1 MGGRRFTALLVL
13 THNTHIFAPKKK
25 QMPIDTR
32 IKNTLSRLCAA
43 ALLCGCASG
52 VALGQAAPPAADTV
66 VVRRLTG
73 PIVFD
78 GRSDEPAWADAF
90 KMGFTVFSPVWGAAP
105 SERTEM
111 LLAFDDTDLYVAGRC
126 YTRDSN
132 TLVIRNL
139 VRDGWRG
146 DDWVTFHIDNNF
158 DRQNALVFS
167 IYPLG
172 SRYDAAVSNDAVD
185 LGRNTFN
192 QDFNMFWDARSVVNN
207 EGWFF
212 EMKIPL
218 YNLRLRKG
226 AQGDVRVGISGART
240 LQHHQEVHLFPPVA
254 QNVIDAMSKP
264 SAKQPALLEGIVPQ
278 RLLLATPYL
287 LASHARTYEAAAPG
301 GSYLPLSDRAL
312 QAGLDIKAGLSPYLT
327 LDVSLNPDFAQ
338 VEADDQLLNLTRFS
352 LFFPEKRLFFQ
363 EAAGLFEF
371 NLGGAAQ
378 LFYSRQIGIREGRL
392 SRVYAGARLTGKLD
406 SRTDIGALNMQTA
419 PVRDEAGAL
428 LGGTENFSVLR
439 LRRRAFNERSFVGLM
454 GANRWSADA
463 NNLTLGLDA
472 LLNPFGDHY
481 FQAAVGTSQ
490 EAGAPFAATASRLNL
505 LWELRRTD
513 GIFGNMGY
521 TYSGAGFNPRAG
533 FLDRSDFHRL
543 AGQVSWA
550 KYAEVRR
557 GRFQYRYWDMLR
569 LDAIRGASSGQWESL
584 EFATELGAT
593 TFKGLGMFT
602 YLSQAYER
610 LDDPLR
616 FSEAIAIAPGSYWF
630 PEAGLSFFQP
640 RAATLRHAAT
650 LRAGGF
656 FNGQRLA
663 FSYDP
668 ILNLGRHWELQGSY
682 TFNHLRFPG
691 KVRESIHIGRLRV
704 GYALDLRLSI
714 NYVVQYNS
722 LARRVFNNLRL
733 RYNFQDGHDL
743 YLVWNEDFFTE
754 RFDGLGLPRPL
765 SGSQNFILKYNVTF
779 DRLLQAKGEQRAPGM
794 EGAEGRRGKLLSR

>member
-1 MGGRRFTALLVL
+1 MV
-13 THNTHIFAPKKK
+13 
-25 QMPIDTR
+25 
-32 IKNTLSRLCAA
+32 KNLLSRLCAA
-43 ALLCGCASG
+43 ALLCLCANEA
-52 VALGQAAPPAADTV
+52 ALGQALVPPVPDTV

-78 GRSDEPAWADAF
+78 GLSDEPAWTDAF
-90 KMGFTVFSPVWGAAP
+90 QMGFTVFSPVWGGAP

-126 YTRDSN
+126 YTRDSS

-185 LGRNTFN
+185 LGTNTFN
-192 QDFNMFWDARSVVNN
+192 QDFNMFWDARSVVNG

-240 LQHHQEVHLFPPVA
+240 LQHHQEVHLFPPIA

-264 SAKQPALLEGIVPQ
+264 SAKQPALLEDIVPQ

-287 LASHARTYEAAAPG
+287 LASQARTYEVASPG
-301 GSYLPLSDRAL
+301 GPYLPRTDRSL
-312 QAGLDIKAGLSPYLT
+312 QAGLDLKAGLSPYLT

-371 NLGGAAQ
+371 NLGGNTQ

-392 SRVYAGARLTGKLD
+392 SRVYGGARLTGKLD
-406 SRTDIGALNMQTA
+406 ARTDIGVLNMQTA

-428 LGGTENFSVLR
+428 LGGTENFSALR
-439 LRRRAFNERSFVGLM
+439 LRRRAFNERSFVGVM
-454 GANRWSADA
+454 ATNRWSADA
-463 NNLTLGLDA
+463 NNTALGLDA
-472 LLNPFGDHY
+472 LLNPFGEHY
-481 FQAAVGTSQ
+481 FQVVAGATKD
-490 EAGAPFAATASRLNL
+490 AGAPFATTASRLNL
-505 LWELRRTD
+505 LWELRQTD
-513 GIFGNMGY
+513 GLFGSLGY
-521 TYSGAGFNPRAG
+521 TYSGADFDPRTG
-533 FLDRSDFHRL
+533 FLDRSDFHRFT
-543 AGQVSWA
+543 GQASLG
-550 KYAEVRR
+550 KFAEDRR

-584 EFATELGAT
+584 EAVTELGAT
-593 TFKGLGMFT
+593 TFKGLDLFA

-610 LDDPLR
+610 LDEPLS
-616 FSEAIAIAPGSYWF
+616 FSDAISIAPGSYWF
-630 PEAGLSFFQP
+630 PEAGLGFFEP
-640 RAATLRHAAT
+640 RAKALRHAAV
-650 LRAGGF
+650 LRGGGF
-656 FNGQRLA
+656 FGGQRFA

-668 ILNLGRHWELQGSY
+668 ILNLGRHWELQGRY
-682 TFNHLRFPG
+682 TFNHLRFASG
-691 KVRESIHIGRLRV
+691 VRESIHIGRLRV
-704 GYALDLRLSI
+704 GYALDLHLSI

-743 YLVWNEDFFTE
+743 FLVWNEDFFTE

-779 DRLLQAKGEQRAPGM
+779 DRLLRGRAARPAPDAIGTAVPEEQLLHGARLPDRRAFSDFRG
-794 EGAEGRRGKLLSR
+794 GGRRHDGR